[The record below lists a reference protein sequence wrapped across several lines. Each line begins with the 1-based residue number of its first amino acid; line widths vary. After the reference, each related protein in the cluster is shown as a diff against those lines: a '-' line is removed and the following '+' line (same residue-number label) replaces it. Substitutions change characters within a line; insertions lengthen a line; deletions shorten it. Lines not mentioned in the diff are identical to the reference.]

1 MFDLNEVGG
10 QPLSLYLFSYKNIH
24 IYTYICYIPGWWF
37 QSFCIFHSIWD
48 NPAHWLIFFKM
59 VKTTNQIQSPSVPV
73 FSVSLVFL
81 FSPVSA
87 SEAGQLCTDEHPR
100 SRALDDLKPWWWA
113 GGGKNMGN
121 QLGICESLWSTLTKN
136 YGKSS
141 FLMGKLWKKHHF

>member
-1 MFDLNEVGG
+1 MCLFMFDLNEVGG

-113 GGGKNMGN
+113 GGGKKHV
-121 QLGICESLWSTLTKN
+121 EPTWDLWIPLVN
-136 YGKSS
+136 VN
-141 FLMGKLWKKHHF
+141 KKTMENHHF